1 MKASSV
7 VTSLEHRAIPVLQGQ
22 CLESN
27 PDPCMESASVI
38 ASFDTMKIASRIQST
53 HFSMKRQQ
61 PAIHQRMDDIMHSA
75 QETIN
80 AIL

>member
-7 VTSLEHRAIPVLQGQ
+7 VTSLEHRALPVLQGQ

-38 ASFDTMKIASRIQST
+38 ASFDTMKIASRIQLIPS
-53 HFSMKRQQ
+53 SMKRL
-61 PAIHQRMDDIMHSA
+61 QRAFLQKMDDIMHSA

-80 AIL
+80 VIF